1 MAVFILLGVPMFSPF
16 SLPSDPGREIQLREA
31 TVAEAMEFA
40 EVRPEHEEA
49 LTTRFL
55 NTVQDPATFSDC
67 RHWTG
72 DDRRFALYWYSLHT
86 LSDRLLSIP
95 YECPHCNEPHVQN
108 FDLNVLADTYEE
120 IKGAAY
126 RQVDDWRVI
135 PLTGEA
141 LERLELKRLEQSSM
155 TKDSPEYRRKAAEIR
170 LETLVEQLQIPA
182 DLEAKPDQRRANVRT
197 RLAGM
202 TATAFEALQD
212 QIEDAQDDMTHGLKS
227 ETVNGRLLL
236 ITPPHTCPTK
246 GVATVLQL
254 PFRSIDNIP
263 RL

>member
-1 MAVFILLGVPMFSPF
+1 MPIFHISGVFMFSPF
-16 SLPSDPGREIQLREA
+16 NLPSDQGREIQLREA

-40 EVRPEHEEA
+40 EVRAEHEEA

-55 NTVQDPATFSDC
+55 NTVQDPATFSDS
-67 RHWTG
+67 RWWTG

-95 YECPHCNEPHVQN
+95 YECPHCKETHVHN
-108 FDLNVLADTYEE
+108 FDLNVLAETYVE
-120 IKGAAY
+120 IKGAAH

-135 PLTGEA
+135 PLTGDA
-141 LERLELKRLEQSSM
+141 LERLELNRLELSSM
-155 TKDSPEYRRKAAEIR
+155 AKESPEYRRKAAEIR
-170 LETLVEQLQIPA
+170 LETVVEQLQIPA
-182 DLEAKPDQRRANVRT
+182 DLEKNPDQRRANIRT

-212 QIEDAQDDMTHGLKS
+212 QIDDAQDEMVHGLKS

-236 ITPPHTCPTK
+236 ITPAHNCPTK